1 MSDTSEKLLA
11 VAEALFSER
20 GFYGVSIAAIA
31 SELGIT
37 KQALLHHFK
46 SKEKLYGAVLARISS
61 DFENA
66 QQQVMEDEAEPILRI
81 KAFVAHLADP
91 SPSNIRRT
99 RLLMRELLDNNERAK
114 QAEHWYL
121 KHFLEQFVA
130 MVQVVPGREAISATD
145 NLGLIYQ
152 WLGAINYF
160 LVSIPTL
167 TAILGEES
175 FEAMARGQGEYLS
188 RLVDATLAH
197 AQS

>member
-1 MSDTSEKLLA
+1 MSDTSENLLA
-11 VAEALFSER
+11 VAEVLFSER

-31 SELGIT
+31 AELGIT

-61 DFENA
+61 DFATA
-66 QQQVMEDEAEPILRI
+66 QQQVMVDEPAPIPRI

-91 SPSNIRRT
+91 SPGNVRRT

-121 KHFLEQFVA
+121 KDFLDQFVA

-167 TAILGEES
+167 TAILGEEL
-175 FEAMARGQGEYLS
+175 FEEMARSQGEYLS
-188 RLVDATLAH
+188 KLVDATLAQ
-197 AQS
+197 AQP

>member
-1 MSDTSEKLLA
+1 MSDTPEKLLA
-11 VAEALFSER
+11 VAEVLFSER

-66 QQQVMEDEAEPILRI
+66 QQQVMADEPAPIPRI
-81 KAFVAHLADP
+81 KAFVAHLAEP
-91 SPSNIRRT
+91 SPSNVMRT
-99 RLLMRELLDNNERAK
+99 RLLMRELLDNNQRAK

-121 KHFLEQFVA
+121 KQFLDQFVA

-167 TAILGEES
+167 TAILGAES
-175 FEAMARGQGEYLS
+175 FEEMARGQGEYLS
-188 RLVDATLAH
+188 RLVDVTLAH
-197 AQS
+197 K

>member
-46 SKEKLYGAVLARISS
+46 SKEKLYGAVLASISS

-66 QQQVMEDEAEPILRI
+66 QQQVMVDEPEPIPRI
-81 KAFVAHLADP
+81 KAFVAHLANP
-91 SPSNIRRT
+91 SPSNVRRT

-121 KHFLEQFVA
+121 KRFLDQFVA
-130 MVQVVPGREAISATD
+130 MVQVVPGRDAISATD

-175 FEAMARGQGEYLS
+175 FEELS
-188 RLVDATLAH
+188 LIH
-197 AQS
+197 I

>member
-1 MSDTSEKLLA
+1 MSDTPEKLLL

-66 QQQVMEDEAEPILRI
+66 QQQVMVDEPAPIPRI
-81 KAFVAHLADP
+81 KAFVAHLAEL
-91 SPSNIRRT
+91 SPSNVMRT
-99 RLLMRELLDNNERAK
+99 RLLMRELLDNNQRAK

-121 KHFLEQFVA
+121 KRFLDQFVA

-175 FEAMARGQGEYLS
+175 FEEMARSQGEYLS
-188 RLVDATLAH
+188 RLVDATLAQAH
-197 AQS
+197 K

>member
-1 MSDTSEKLLA
+1 MSDTPEKLLV

-61 DFENA
+61 DFGNA
-66 QQQVMEDEAEPILRI
+66 QQQVMADEPAPIPRI

-91 SPSNIRRT
+91 SPSNVMRT
-99 RLLMRELLDNNERAK
+99 RLLMRELLDNNQRAK

-121 KHFLEQFVA
+121 KQFLDQFVA

-175 FEAMARGQGEYLS
+175 FEEMARGQGEYLS
-188 RLVDATLAH
+188 RLVDVTLAQAH
-197 AQS
+197 K

>member
-1 MSDTSEKLLA
+1 MSDTSEKLLV

-37 KQALLHHFK
+37 KQALLHHFN
-46 SKEKLYGAVLARISS
+46 SKEKLYGAVLARISN

-66 QQQVMEDEAEPILRI
+66 QQQVTVAEAEPIPRI
-81 KAFVAHLADP
+81 KAFVTRLADP
-91 SPSNIRRT
+91 SPSNVRRT
-99 RLLMRELLDNNERAK
+99 RLLMRELLDNNVRAK

-121 KHFLEQFVA
+121 KHFLDQFVA

-167 TAILGEES
+167 TAILGEEA
-175 FEAMARGQGEYLS
+175 FEDMARGQRTYLN
-188 RLVDATLAH
+188 RLVDATLIQ
-197 AQS
+197 AQL

>member
-1 MSDTSEKLLA
+1 MSDTPEKLLA
-11 VAEALFSER
+11 VAEVLFSER

-66 QQQVMEDEAEPILRI
+66 QQQVMVDEPEPIPRI

-91 SPSNIRRT
+91 SSGNVRRT

-121 KHFLEQFVA
+121 KHFLDQFVA

-167 TAILGEES
+167 TAIMGEES
-175 FEAMARGQGEYLS
+175 FEEMARGQGEYLS
-188 RLVDATLAH
+188 RLVDVTLAQAH
-197 AQS
+197 K

>member
-1 MSDTSEKLLA
+1 M
-11 VAEALFSER
+11 
-20 GFYGVSIAAIA
+20 SIAAIA

-61 DFENA
+61 ELENA
-66 QQQVMEDEAEPILRI
+66 QQQVMADEPEPIPRI

-121 KHFLEQFVA
+121 KHFLDQFVA

-175 FEAMARGQGEYLS
+175 FEEMARGQGEYLS
-188 RLVDATLAH
+188 RLVDVTLAH
-197 AQS
+197 K